1 MLKVIDISYYNGG
14 INFTRVAKEVNGVI
28 IRAGYRGYSSGKLV
42 TDNMFKAYITGASA
56 AGIPIGVYFFTQ
68 AISEAEARAEAR
80 YTMELIKGY
89 KLSLPIFID
98 TEDAGRGAGRA
109 DHGKLS
115 RDKRTA
121 IIKAFCDEVQREGYA
136 AGVYASENWYK
147 LYLNLSELSNTF
159 LWVAKY
165 SAIEPSIKWNA
176 WQYTDRG
183 RINGISSNVDI
194 SHYND
199 TVKPT
204 PTPTPTPTKSNEEI
218 ADEVIAGKWGNG
230 DDRKQRLK
238 AAGYNYDEIQKIVNA
253 KLKPK
258 STKVYYTIKKG
269 DNLTKIAKQYGT
281 TVNKLKVLNG
291 IKNANLIYAGQKIR
305 VK

>member
-1 MLKVIDISYYNGG
+1 MLKVIDISYYNGV

-147 LYLNLSELSNTF
+147 SYLNLSELSNNF

-165 SAIEPSIKWNA
+165 SAIEPSVKWDA

-183 RINGISSNVDI
+183 RIGGINSNVDI

>member
-1 MLKVIDISYYNGG
+1 MLKVIDISYYNGV

-147 LYLNLSELSNTF
+147 SYLNLSELSNTF

-165 SAIEPSIKWNA
+165 SAIEPSVKWNA

-183 RINGISSNVDI
+183 RIGGINSNVDI

-199 TVKPT
+199 SVIKPIPT
-204 PTPTPTPTKSNEEI
+204 PQASNEEI

>member
-1 MLKVIDISYYNGG
+1 MFKVIDISYYNGV

-147 LYLNLSELSNTF
+147 SYLNLSELSNTF

-165 SAIEPSIKWNA
+165 SAIEPSVKWNA

-183 RINGISSNVDI
+183 RIGGINSNVDI

-199 TVKPT
+199 TVVKPAT
-204 PTPTPTPTKSNEEI
+204 PAKSNEEI

-230 DDRKQRLK
+230 SDRKVTLN

-258 STKVYYTIKKG
+258 TTKVYYTIKKG

>member
-147 LYLNLSELSNTF
+147 LYLNLSELSNNF

-165 SAIEPSIKWNA
+165 SAIEPSVKWDA

-183 RINGISSNVDI
+183 RIGGINSNVDI

-199 TVKPT
+199 SVIKPIPT
-204 PTPTPTPTKSNEEI
+204 PQASNEEI

-258 STKVYYTIKKG
+258 TTKVYYTIKKG

>member
-121 IIKAFCDEVQREGYA
+121 IIKAFCDEVQREGYV

-147 LYLNLSELSNTF
+147 SYLNLSELSNNF

-165 SAIEPSIKWNA
+165 SAIEPSVKWDA

-183 RINGISSNVDI
+183 RIGGINSNVDI